1 MRGLSPA
8 SSKGSKGTKGSNEP
22 AATGEARMEVFGL
35 ISVARAD
42 ETELFGYEI
51 TLSGSLVIPE
61 LCPGNEYERRAQ
73 QQTQQ

>member
-8 SSKGSKGTKGSNEP
+8 ISKGSKGSKDSKELP
-22 AATGEARMEVFGL
+22 ATGEARMEVFGL

-61 LCPGNEYERRAQ
+61 LCPGNEYERRVQ